1 MEAINFPNYGLLE
14 AEGEITEIQF
24 CDFLDEVWAGNVNI
38 GFKVIYE

>member
-24 CDFLDEVWAGNVNI
+24 CDFRMRSGRETSTLDL
-38 GFKVIYE
+38 K